1 MAMVLISGALYGAW
15 TALEHYD
22 NTRAAYREE
31 LERSRILN
39 FTNQQRISELMQE
52 NAELRAEL
60 DAMPVFVESTPPVG
74 IADIPLPEE
83 DLPPSAREVS
93 RSDGGSHSPLS
104 ATPTSPLPEGGLQ
117 NLEEDE

>member
-52 NAELRAEL
+52 NARLQL
-60 DAMPVFVESTPPVG
+60 IIDNVQLTIVEEIPVG
-74 IADIPLPEE
+74 NFNIDAQTDDE
-83 DLPPSAREVS
+83 
-93 RSDGGSHSPLS
+93 
-104 ATPTSPLPEGGLQ
+104 
-117 NLEEDE
+117 LEENENVGYQVDTERTGSGSSGVSEAR